1 MFTDVILM
9 WKEKTNDRLEKR
21 YYIVLRLLIFIVI
34 IWNIH
39 ILVLATRI
47 EQKDNEIWQQR
58 VEIEDL
64 KEQIDRERINK

>member
-1 MFTDVILM
+1 MID
-9 WKEKTNDRLEKR
+9 WKRR

-64 KEQIDRERINK
+64 KEQIDKERIKR

>member
-1 MFTDVILM
+1 MID
-9 WKEKTNDRLEKR
+9 WKRR

-47 EQKDNEIWQQR
+47 EEKENEIWQQK

-64 KEQIDRERINK
+64 KEQLDRERIKK

>member
-1 MFTDVILM
+1 MID
-9 WKEKTNDRLEKR
+9 WERR

-47 EQKDNEIWQQR
+47 EQKDSEIWKQKI
-58 VEIEDL
+58 EIEDL
-64 KEQIDRERINK
+64 KEQLDKERIRK

>member
-1 MFTDVILM
+1 MID
-9 WKEKTNDRLEKR
+9 WERR

-47 EQKDNEIWQQR
+47 EQKENEIWQQK

-64 KEQIDRERINK
+64 KEQLDKERIKR

>member
-1 MFTDVILM
+1 MID
-9 WKEKTNDRLEKR
+9 WEKR

-64 KEQIDRERINK
+64 KEQLDRERIKR

>member
-1 MFTDVILM
+1 MID
-9 WKEKTNDRLEKR
+9 WERK

-47 EQKDNEIWQQR
+47 EEKENEIWQQK

-64 KEQIDRERINK
+64 KEQLDKERIGK

>member
-1 MFTDVILM
+1 MID
-9 WKEKTNDRLEKR
+9 WKRK
-21 YYIVLRLLIFIVI
+21 YYIVLVLLIFIVI
-34 IWNIH
+34 IWNIQ

-64 KEQIDRERINK
+64 KEQLDRERIKK

>member
-1 MFTDVILM
+1 MID
-9 WKEKTNDRLEKR
+9 WKRR

-47 EQKDNEIWQQR
+47 EQKENEIWQKDIM
-58 VEIEDL
+58 IEDL
-64 KEQIDRERINK
+64 KEQIDRERIGK

>member
-1 MFTDVILM
+1 MID
-9 WKEKTNDRLEKR
+9 WKKR

-64 KEQIDRERINK
+64 KEQIDRERIKK

>member
-1 MFTDVILM
+1 MID
-9 WKEKTNDRLEKR
+9 WKRK

-47 EQKDNEIWQQR
+47 EEKENEIWQQK

-64 KEQIDRERINK
+64 KEQLDRERINK

>member
-1 MFTDVILM
+1 MID
-9 WKEKTNDRLEKR
+9 WERK

-47 EQKDNEIWQQR
+47 EEKENEIWQQR
-58 VEIEDL
+58 IEIEDL
-64 KEQIDRERINK
+64 KEQLDRERIKR

>member
-1 MFTDVILM
+1 MID
-9 WKEKTNDRLEKR
+9 WKKR

-64 KEQIDRERINK
+64 KEQLDRERIRKCTIL

>member
-1 MFTDVILM
+1 MID
-9 WKEKTNDRLEKR
+9 WKRR

-47 EQKDNEIWQQR
+47 EEKDVELWQQR

-64 KEQIDRERINK
+64 KEQLDRERIGK

>member
-1 MFTDVILM
+1 MID
-9 WKEKTNDRLEKR
+9 WKRK
-21 YYIVLRLLIFIVI
+21 YYIVLALLIFIVI
-34 IWNIH
+34 IWNIQ

>member
-1 MFTDVILM
+1 MID
-9 WKEKTNDRLEKR
+9 WEKR

-47 EQKDNEIWQQR
+47 EQKDSEIWQQR

-64 KEQIDRERINK
+64 KEQLDKERIKR

>member
-1 MFTDVILM
+1 MID
-9 WKEKTNDRLEKR
+9 WKRR

-47 EQKDNEIWQQR
+47 EEKENEIWQQK

-64 KEQIDRERINK
+64 KEQIDIERITNE

>member
-1 MFTDVILM
+1 MID
-9 WKEKTNDRLEKR
+9 WKKR

-47 EQKDNEIWQQR
+47 EEKENEIWQQK

-64 KEQIDRERINK
+64 KEQLDRERIRK

>member
-1 MFTDVILM
+1 MID
-9 WKEKTNDRLEKR
+9 WERK

-47 EQKDNEIWQQR
+47 EQKDNEIWQQK

-64 KEQIDRERINK
+64 KEQIDRERVRK

>member
-1 MFTDVILM
+1 MELDDMEFYYTRKQN
-9 WKEKTNDRLEKR
+9 WERR

-64 KEQIDRERINK
+64 KEQLDRERRNK

>member
-1 MFTDVILM
+1 MID
-9 WKEKTNDRLEKR
+9 WKKR

-47 EQKDNEIWQQR
+47 EEKDNEIWQQR

-64 KEQIDRERINK
+64 KEQLDRERINK